1 MVAVIDSFDDNY
13 NWGKS
18 PWTFQMPREFSTF
31 KEQLQYMLGE
41 ESADGSIRPTLSD
54 YNSFISESTPETYLR
69 PNQSSTQVGGNDAI
83 NCYPQFCE
91 NDDIIHPLTGI
102 NGRTDSGLGRVYS
115 EVYDKNQQILH
126 MTFGVPQ
133 FGNLADFYSD
143 MIKTDIASLVNQGEE
158 STVKILGRLIG
169 KVAAGAA
176 IATLAFSIP
185 FLPHLYLAK
194 KLADAIDTHRVTKYY
209 DFKAAMPL
217 YYRYVNSIISHLAV
231 NMGLVP
237 DGTGGNTNGE
247 FNEIYK
253 RLYQGDGTGGLES
266 VPEFL
271 REGPNIYRIL
281 SKRDRMLRTDGSM
294 DVDSD
299 DYLLGEKQDD
309 DWFSTFTARINSS
322 MHGAD
327 KFVGFRVEKSTDS
340 SESLSNQTGES
351 SVQQML
357 NSKSSSMRDAMFTF
371 ANGQIADLPVLNQI
385 AGALTGL
392 VQGVT
397 STIGL
402 TGSAHGIMTGSGM
415 VDIPEIWQSS
425 SFSKSYNFNMTL
437 RAITGDPVSIFQE
450 IYIPL
455 ALLIAGAL
463 PRSVGRNGYTAPF
476 LVRAYLKG
484 QFAVPLGIIESINI
498 KRGASEFG
506 WSNNMLPTTVEVS
519 WTIKDLAPCMHMAL
533 MDKGSE
539 LFQIFGQNSSFQEY
553 LLTLSGLG
561 LNERLIWTRQVMRKL
576 ETSLRILRTTYAN
589 PLFWATSIG
598 NASIPRLIGAI
609 SPWAR
614 YGNR

>member
-237 DGTGGNTNGE
+237 DGTGDR
-247 FNEIYK
+247 K
-253 RLYQGDGTGGLES
+253 S
-266 VPEFL
+266 V
-271 REGPNIYRIL
+271 
-281 SKRDRMLRTDGSM
+281 
-294 DVDSD
+294 V
-299 DYLLGEKQDD
+299 
-309 DWFSTFTARINSS
+309 
-322 MHGAD
+322 
-327 KFVGFRVEKSTDS
+327 
-340 SESLSNQTGES
+340 
-351 SVQQML
+351 
-357 NSKSSSMRDAMFTF
+357 
-371 ANGQIADLPVLNQI
+371 
-385 AGALTGL
+385 
-392 VQGVT
+392 
-397 STIGL
+397 
-402 TGSAHGIMTGSGM
+402 
-415 VDIPEIWQSS
+415 
-425 SFSKSYNFNMTL
+425 
-437 RAITGDPVSIFQE
+437 
-450 IYIPL
+450 
-455 ALLIAGAL
+455 
-463 PRSVGRNGYTAPF
+463 
-476 LVRAYLKG
+476 
-484 QFAVPLGIIESINI
+484 
-498 KRGASEFG
+498 
-506 WSNNMLPTTVEVS
+506 
-519 WTIKDLAPCMHMAL
+519 
-533 MDKGSE
+533 
-539 LFQIFGQNSSFQEY
+539 
-553 LLTLSGLG
+553 
-561 LNERLIWTRQVMRKL
+561 
-576 ETSLRILRTTYAN
+576 
-589 PLFWATSIG
+589 
-598 NASIPRLIGAI
+598 
-609 SPWAR
+609 
-614 YGNR
+614 